1 MSLNE
6 ANTKTGIQILTWR
19 EKEGELFSRLE
30 IQKVHLSDGGNYYCN
45 LPGNLHKTSVGMIK
59 LHIVIESLEPVL
71 NDASVYNI
79 YLCFIVVLLSK
90 L

>member
-1 MSLNE
+1 MSLND

-19 EKEGELFSRLE
+19 EKEGELFSKLE

-71 NDASVYNI
+71 NNVSVNSF
-79 YLCFIVVLLSK
+79 YLCFTIALLSR